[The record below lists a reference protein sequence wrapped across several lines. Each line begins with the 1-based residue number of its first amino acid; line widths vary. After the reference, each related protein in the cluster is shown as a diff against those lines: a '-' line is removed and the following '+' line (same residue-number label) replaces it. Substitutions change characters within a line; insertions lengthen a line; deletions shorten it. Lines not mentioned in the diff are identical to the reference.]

1 MSDIACSKLP
11 GNDQSILHFYL
22 SESADKTF
30 NFEDDP
36 LVMAQSRA
44 DTSDTDKTTLIL
56 IPFKTGRWGLNHV
69 SS

>member
-44 DTSDTDKTTLIL
+44 DTSDTDKTTLI
-56 IPFKTGRWGLNHV
+56 
-69 SS
+69 